1 MAAYDNNETGYDE
14 GQHFHG
20 HNDYNNDDELDTL
33 NDTLGTTKTGIATF
47 TGTEIV
53 TSNTRSTD
61 DGDYNNYANGGGDGD
76 FDYDDDNT
84 DVSRIT
90 LPIDPPAR
98 GDGRRIGFGNNY
110 QYDSR
115 RRLGNVGLGVE
126 SPTAAMVANDIE
138 DANGNDY
145 RRHHRNHHDHHSDR
159 KKKKNTSNK
168 SKKNKK
174 ATKSK
179 NKSDD
184 EENKNESYVIDG
196 FDIYTWWGFVAF
208 VVIMC
213 VFIYLFVSNY

>member
-61 DGDYNNYANGGGDGD
+61 DGEYANGGSGDGD
-76 FDYDDDNT
+76 FDYYDDDNT